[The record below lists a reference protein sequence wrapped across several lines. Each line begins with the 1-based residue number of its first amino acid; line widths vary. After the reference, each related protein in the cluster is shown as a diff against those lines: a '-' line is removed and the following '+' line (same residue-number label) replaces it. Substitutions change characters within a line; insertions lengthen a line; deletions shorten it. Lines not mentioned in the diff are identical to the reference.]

1 MPIKSLSDNERI
13 KLESNCL
20 RGHLVEVF
28 DDTSTG
34 DIPADEQQLIKFHGT
49 YLQDDRD
56 KRIALKREG
65 KDKAWSFMLRLRMP
79 GGKVTPAQWLAMDA
93 MSDTYG
99 NGTMKL
105 TTRQTIQLHGVLK
118 GNMRAT
124 MQEIHN
130 IAMDTLATCGDVT
143 RNVTASGTPEDS
155 PAHRAAHDLA
165 ALISAELLPKT
176 HAYHEIW
183 LNEERVYTG
192 EKEEEPMYGK
202 TYLPRKFKIALCV
215 PPQNDIDV
223 FTNDLGFVAIVEDG
237 RTIGYDVVAGGGMG
251 CAHNNPATFPR
262 LADAIGFCSPEQVV
276 EVSKAVVE
284 LQRDFGDRTDRKHA
298 RLKYTIADRSLDW
311 FKTTLAQYLGYTLPA
326 SRGFKLATSGDSF
339 EGTSRSR
346 TLYIEGG
353 RIAERP
359 GYPLRSAL
367 REIAKLHEG
376 TFYLTANQ
384 NLVIDGIT
392 DNTAA
397 AIDRIIDE
405 TKLNSRH
412 TGMRLASIACVALP
426 TCPLA
431 LAESERY
438 LPELLDRIDTSLH
451 ELGLQNESIITRMT
465 GCPNGCARPYVAEL
479 SFVGRAPGKYN
490 VWLGGSHAG
499 ERLGYVYRESVKS
512 DDLPALVHDLLS
524 AFRDERQPGESF
536 GDWSLRK
543 RDALLPEAS

>member
-20 RGHLVEVF
+20 RGHLAEVF

-79 GGKVTPAQWLAMDA
+79 GGKVTPAQWLAMDKL
-93 MSDTYG
+93 SDTYG

-105 TTRQTIQLHGVLK
+105 TTRQTIQLHGILK

-124 MQEIHN
+124 MQEIHS

-143 RNVTASGTPEDS
+143 RNVTASGTPDDS

-192 EKEEEPMYGK
+192 EKEEEPLYGK
-202 TYLPRKFKIALCV
+202 PYLPRKFKIALCV

-223 FTNDLGFVAIVEDG
+223 FTNDLGFVAIVENG
-237 RTIGYDVVAGGGMG
+237 QTVGYDVVAGGGMG

-262 LADAIGFCSPEQVV
+262 LADAIGFCTPEQVV
-276 EVSKAVVE
+276 EVSKAIVE

-298 RLKYTIADRSLDW
+298 RLKYTIADRGLDW
-311 FKTTLAQYLGYTLPA
+311 FKATLTQYLGYALPSA
-326 SRGFKLATSGDSF
+326 RGFKLETSGDTF
-339 EGTSRSR
+339 GGTSRSR

-367 REIAKLHEG
+367 REIAQLHEG

-392 DNTAA
+392 DHTAA

-405 TKLNSRH
+405 NKLNSRH

-451 ELGLQNESIITRMT
+451 ELGLQNASLITRMT

-479 SFVGRAPGKYN
+479 GFVGRAPGKYN

-512 DDLPALVHDLLS
+512 DDLPALVHALLS

-536 GDWSLRK
+536 GDWSFRK
-543 RDALLPEAS
+543 RDALLPQAS

>member
-20 RGHLVEVF
+20 RGRLAEVF

-79 GGKVTPAQWLAMDA
+79 GGKVTPAQWLAMDKL
-93 MSDTYG
+93 SDTYG

-124 MQEIHN
+124 MQEIHS

-143 RNVTASGTPEDS
+143 RNVTASGTPGDS

-165 ALISAELLPKT
+165 SLISAELLPKT

-183 LNEERVYTG
+183 LNEEQIYTG

-223 FTNDLGFVAIVEDG
+223 FTNDLGFVAIVENG
-237 RTIGYDVVAGGGMG
+237 QTVGYDVVAGGGMG

-262 LADAIGFCSPEQVV
+262 LADAIGFCTPEQVV
-276 EVSKAVVE
+276 AVSRAIVE

-298 RLKYTIADRSLDW
+298 RLKYTIADRGLDW
-311 FKTTLAQYLGYTLPA
+311 FKTTLVQYLGYALPA
-326 SRGFKLATSGDSF
+326 SRGFKLETSGDTF

-392 DNTAA
+392 NQTAA

-479 SFVGRAPGKYN
+479 GFVGRAPGKYN